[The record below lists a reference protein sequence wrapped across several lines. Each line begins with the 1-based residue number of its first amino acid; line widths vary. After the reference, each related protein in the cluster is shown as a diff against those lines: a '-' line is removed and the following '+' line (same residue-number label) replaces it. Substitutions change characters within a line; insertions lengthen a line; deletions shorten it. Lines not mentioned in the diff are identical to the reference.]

1 MVAVKNVVT
10 NYLKKLPTKHL
21 ILQQDNSFLQN
32 MYEMLNN
39 ISEPRM
45 VVACASWV
53 ASRMPPGM
61 FFLLIQSVPR
71 QFYLAPGA

>member
-39 ISEPRM
+39 ISEPSM

-61 FFLLIQSVPR
+61 FFFFFFLLIQ
-71 QFYLAPGA
+71 